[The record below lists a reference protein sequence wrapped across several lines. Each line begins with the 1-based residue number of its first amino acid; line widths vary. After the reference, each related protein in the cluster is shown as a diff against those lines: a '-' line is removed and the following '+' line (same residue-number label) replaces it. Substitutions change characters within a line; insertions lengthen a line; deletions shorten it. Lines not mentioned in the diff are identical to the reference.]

1 MVYDSKIM
9 RKGQGT
15 PSGGIIHKG
24 TNYFP
29 TKDGLAAVASNNPKT
44 LADMGISDPGS
55 LNAEASFKGGF
66 GFGAMGIGHEQL
78 YSNPGG
84 FGLFGK
90 FDLRPDMKNF
100 IDNQMVQMKAL
111 ATTAGGA
118 GTAGY
123 AMIPVY
129 VDPRVVDVTRKFTPL
144 VEMIQRV
151 ANMGTTADYNQ
162 VTAKGAA
169 AYKLEDA
176 GLTDQNDTY
185 DRKSQAIKYAYSVG
199 RVTGP
204 TQMAMPGYT
213 LQGFTPSGTGLGGGS
228 GFGGVGAPSANQIE
242 VLMKTRA
249 LRELQENTIV
259 NGDATA
265 NDYNGIINL
274 MSTTNTVALGTTA
287 LKLSDIKTAIRY
299 AFDDGGRPNLA
310 VCSSSVY
317 EDIEN
322 LLSDQLRANLPM
334 TNLPWGVETMSL
346 RGMTGTMPL
355 IPSMFMSN
363 TSGSKGIYFLDM
375 TYWEMRT
382 LLDVTYEKLAKTND
396 SDKFMLKAYEALICK
411 NTGFSSSVT
420 GIA

>member
-9 RKGQGT
+9 KNGQRT
-15 PSGGIIHKG
+15 PAGGIIHKG
-24 TNYFP
+24 TNYFH
-29 TKDGLAAVASNNPKT
+29 TKDGLSPVASNDPKV
-44 LADMGISDPGS
+44 LESMGISDPGN
-55 LNAEASFKGGF
+55 LDAEAAFKGGL

-78 YSNPGG
+78 YSNPAG
-84 FGLFGK
+84 FGLFGQM
-90 FDLRPDMKNF
+90 DLRPDMKNF
-100 IDNQMVQMKAL
+100 VDSQMAQVKAL
-111 ATTAGGA
+111 STTAGGA

-151 ANMGTTADYNQ
+151 ANMGTTADYNK
-162 VTAKGAA
+162 VTAKGDA
-169 AYKLEDA
+169 AYLIEDA
-176 GLTDQNDTY
+176 PLGDQNDTY
-185 DRKSQAIKYAYSVG
+185 DRASQAIKYAYSRG

-204 TQMAMPGYT
+204 SQMAMPGYT
-213 LQGFTPSGTGLGGGS
+213 MQGFTPSGTGLGGGS

-265 NDYNGIINL
+265 NDYNGIVNL
-274 MSTTNTVALGTTA
+274 MSTTNTVAKGTTA
-287 LKLSDIKTAIRY
+287 LALQDLKTAIRY

-322 LLSDQLRANLPM
+322 LLSDHIRTPPM
-334 TNLPWGVETMSL
+334 TKLPWGFEVLSL
-346 RGMTGTMPL
+346 RTMVGEVPL
-355 IPSMFMSN
+355 LPSMFLSN
-363 TSGSKGIYFLDM
+363 TSGSKAIYFLDM
-375 TYWEMRT
+375 TYW
-382 LLDVTYEKLAKTND
+382 
-396 SDKFMLKAYEALICK
+396 
-411 NTGFSSSVT
+411 
-420 GIA
+420 